1 MTSGSEI
8 DATSVFLPIPV
19 TRRLGTV
26 ATTDFLRCYRFL
38 FHRALF
44 GLLCSGYGIGIGRGF
59 AYHGVLAT
67 HKILILPPLPDNLP
81 VSASPFFA
89 LPDHAVVVLD
99 GPDATAFAQAQFAND
114 VAALSSG
121 HWQWNAWL
129 TPKGR
134 VIAVFALL
142 KLSEGRVLLL
152 LPDYDADELAVQLR
166 RFVFR
171 RKLKID
177 VAEDL
182 EVGGAFEKPD
192 SAGSA
197 RIGLV
202 GEAIELDY
210 GSDQQPRTVRL
221 SPLAA
226 PVRDAESQARWFA
239 QDLHAGLPRLPAAQR
254 EQWTPQQLSLERL
267 QAFSVKKGCY
277 PGQEI
282 VARTHFLGK
291 AKRGLVLFE
300 TDATPATGDTVS
312 NDGKPLGQIVSVLSA
327 SPTLALAV
335 LPLERESGSLS
346 VAGAPLREVTLLD
359 GLGR

>member
-1 MTSGSEI
+1 MTRESEI

-26 ATTDFLRCYRFL
+26 ATTDFLRCYRCL
-38 FHRALF
+38 IHSAPF

-59 AYHGVLAT
+59 AYHVVLAT

-81 VSASPFFA
+81 VSASPLFA
-89 LPDHAVVVLD
+89 LPDHAVVALD
-99 GPDATAFAQAQFAND
+99 GPDAAAFAQAQFAND
-114 VAALSSG
+114 VAALSPG

-142 KLSEGRVLLL
+142 KLAEDRILLL
-152 LPDYDADELAVQLR
+152 VPDSDADELGAQLQ

-171 RKLKID
+171 RKLKIS
-177 VAEDL
+177 ALADL
-182 EVGGAFEKPD
+182 RVGGALRKPD
-192 SAGSA
+192 SAQSA
-197 RIGLV
+197 RIGIR
-202 GEAIELDY
+202 GSSIELDY
-210 GSDQQPRTVRL
+210 GDDR
-221 SPLAA
+221 
-226 PVRDAESQARWFA
+226 QARTLLIAPMEYPLDDSELHARWTA
-239 QDLHAGLPRLPAAQR
+239 HDLHAGLPRLPATQR

-300 TDATPATGDTVS
+300 SDTPLPAGAEV
-312 NDGKPLGQIVSVLSA
+312 NDGERAIGTIVSVA
-327 SPTLALAV
+327 DGQTPLALAV
-335 LPLERESGSLS
+335 LPLDRPSAPLY
-346 VAGAPLREVTLLD
+346 AGGIALREVPLRD
-359 GLGR
+359 GLQR